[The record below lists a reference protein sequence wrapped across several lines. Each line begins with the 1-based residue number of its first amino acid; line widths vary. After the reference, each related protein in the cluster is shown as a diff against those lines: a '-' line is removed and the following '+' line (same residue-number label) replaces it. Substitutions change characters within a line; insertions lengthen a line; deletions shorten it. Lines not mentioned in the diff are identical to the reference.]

1 MVEQEN
7 EPFICDLNCKLTQFP
22 KHFSQPN
29 ITAESSESSG
39 AVQGIC
45 FLPFENFHNFPS
57 RSLHRPPLPGPE
69 RNRAATC
76 LIAVNWMLNIA
87 PNEFS
92 KKNESKK
99 IFESIWM
106 ADLHRFCVKKLSAER
121 RREGERDMTIG
132 FIYRQ
137 RLCLWTAGCCNW
149 PVDPNKLSYD

>member
-1 MVEQEN
+1 MNNCLSAPRLFSGLGKRQAMVEQEN
-7 EPFICDLNCKLTQFP
+7 EPFICDLNCKLTQFS
-22 KHFSQPN
+22 KNFSQPN

-87 PNEFS
+87 PNEFP
-92 KKNESKK
+92 KKKWIQKN
-99 IFESIWM
+99 IWIHLNGRS
-106 ADLHRFCVKKLSAER
+106 ASLLCEEALGRAAER
-121 RREGERDMTIG
+121 GRARYDD
-132 FIYRQ
+132 
-137 RLCLWTAGCCNW
+137 RLYL
-149 PVDPNKLSYD
+149 